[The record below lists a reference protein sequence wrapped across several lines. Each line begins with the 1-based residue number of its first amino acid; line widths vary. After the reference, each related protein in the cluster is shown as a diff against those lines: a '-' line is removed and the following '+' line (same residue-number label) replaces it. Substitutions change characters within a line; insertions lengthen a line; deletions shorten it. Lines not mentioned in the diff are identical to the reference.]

1 MNKTCFSI
9 LCLISFVVNGAF
21 SQYTTGNFKWPTA
34 YQIDIKR
41 TYTDPK
47 TSSITT
53 LVPQYRYLVSG
64 QVARN
69 EVLTKSG
76 VEITIFRINQRKMYS
91 FNTAAKVYHVSEYSA
106 SEVSKPF
113 DDSGS
118 WTFQRKE
125 KLDSTMCNKYK
136 VTPSKYGTKTIEPFF
151 VWLDCVSRSPVRVQY
166 SSGIIEDYS
175 NYISGTISDSVFE
188 IPAGY
193 INWENIPTYKS
204 K

>member
-1 MNKTCFSI
+1 
-9 LCLISFVVNGAF
+9 
-21 SQYTTGNFKWPTA
+21 
-34 YQIDIKR
+34 
-41 TYTDPK
+41 
-47 TSSITT
+47 
-53 LVPQYRYLVSG
+53 
-64 QVARN
+64 
-69 EVLTKSG
+69 
-76 VEITIFRINQRKMYS
+76 
-91 FNTAAKVYHVSEYSA
+91 
-106 SEVSKPF
+106 
-113 DDSGS
+113 
-118 WTFQRKE
+118 
-125 KLDSTMCNKYK
+125 MCNKYK